1 MSSWLVNSHFVIALK
16 IYHLKMERVNHQ
28 NKLYRISFILNFNIK
43 VLDRLTSLD
52 NVDHMKNALELV
64 S

>member
-1 MSSWLVNSHFVIALK
+1 MNSYFVTLLK
-16 IYHLKMERVNHQ
+16 ICRLAKPNHRK
-28 NKLYRISFILNFNIK
+28 KLYRLSFILNFNIK
-43 VLDRLTSLD
+43 VLDLLTSFD